1 MKQKGT
7 QEMLANLT
15 KVYDLQGK
23 VTYSATPLALEAHF
37 EHFWTQGYERNCLV
51 ARRVRE
57 KLRNQALKGKK
68 RRKLR
73 EKLLEAKGYAVF
85 FTIPQ
90 RLSFYK
96 GKLNKRHTSHA
107 KQQSPKNVK
116 IQRNLLLKVPE

>member
-1 MKQKGT
+1 MKKHRKLREKLLEAKGYAGNVG
-7 QEMLANLT
+7 QLD
-15 KVYDLQGK
+15 KGYDLQGK

-73 EKLLEAKGYAVF
+73 EKLLEAKGYAVIFTFPEKPKGFALF
-85 FTIPQ
+85 FAISQ
-90 RLSFYK
+90 RL
-96 GKLNKRHTSHA
+96 
-107 KQQSPKNVK
+107 
-116 IQRNLLLKVPE
+116 

>member
-1 MKQKGT
+1 MTRRVREKLQNEAWRGKKRCNLREKLRNERKSIINYERNSLKQKGT
-7 QEMLANLT
+7 QEMLANST

-68 RRKLR
+68 
-73 EKLLEAKGYAVF
+73 A
-85 FTIPQ
+85 
-90 RLSFYK
+90 S
-96 GKLNKRHTSHA
+96 
-107 KQQSPKNVK
+107 
-116 IQRNLLLKVPE
+116 